1 MRNWLV
7 RLYGLLMVSSFI
19 GAIVP
24 ILFRGSDFQIGP
36 GKRVWRGSENMTY
49 RIAVLSG
56 DGVGP
61 EVVAQGVKV
70 LRVLETPFGIRC
82 DLQEGLVGGAA
93 IDATGDP
100 LPEATLQLC
109 RDSQAVL
116 FGSVGG
122 PKWDDLPPDKRP
134 ERGLLR
140 LRQALDLFA
149 NLRPAKLYNAL
160 IEASSLRPEVVR
172 DIDLLVVRELVGGIY
187 FGEPRGIEADASGE
201 RGVNTMAYSSAEIAR
216 ITHLAFE
223 LARKRRGKVTS
234 VDKANVLDVS
244 VLWRREVTE
253 LAGGYDD
260 VALEHQYVDNCAMQL
275 IRDPRQFDVIVTG
288 NLFGDILS
296 DVAAMLTGSIGML
309 PSASLGSTVGVFEP
323 VHGSAPDIA
332 GQDIANPIA
341 TINSVAMM
349 LQYALDEPH
358 AAQAVEAAVE
368 TVLNQGYRTADVM
381 RPGATR
387 VGTAE
392 MGDLICA
399 VLNNAAASA
408 G

>member
-1 MRNWLV
+1 
-7 RLYGLLMVSSFI
+7 
-19 GAIVP
+19 
-24 ILFRGSDFQIGP
+24 
-36 GKRVWRGSENMTY
+36 MTY
-49 RIAVLSG
+49 RIAVLPG

-70 LRVLETPFGIRC
+70 LRALEGPFNIRC
-82 DLQEGLVGGAA
+82 ELQEGLAGGAA
-93 IDATGDP
+93 LDATGDP

-122 PKWDDLPPDKRP
+122 PKWDDLPPEKRP

-149 NLRPAKLYNAL
+149 NLRPAKLYTAL
-160 IEASSLRPEVVR
+160 VDASTLRPDVVQG
-172 DIDLLVVRELVGGIY
+172 IDLLVVRELVGGIY
-187 FGEPRGIEADASGE
+187 FGHPRGIEAGKDGE
-201 RGVNTMAYSSAEIAR
+201 QGFNTMRYSTAEIDRIAR
-216 ITHLAFE
+216 LAFE

-244 VLWRREVTE
+244 VLWRRELTE
-253 LAGGYDD
+253 LAGEYDD
-260 VALEHQYVDNCAMQL
+260 VDFEHQYVDNCAMQL

-309 PSASLGSTVGVFEP
+309 PSASLGGTVGVFEP

-349 LQYALDEPH
+349 LHYALDEPRG
-358 AAQAVEAAVE
+358 AQAIEAAVE
-368 TVLNQGYRTADVM
+368 AVLNQGYRTADVM
-381 RPGATR
+381 APGATK
-387 VGTAE
+387 VGTAR
-392 MGDLICA
+392 MGDLICDA
-399 VLNNAAASA
+399 LREAAGSVA
-408 G
+408 

>member
-1 MRNWLV
+1 M
-7 RLYGLLMVSSFI
+7 
-19 GAIVP
+19 
-24 ILFRGSDFQIGP
+24 
-36 GKRVWRGSENMTY
+36 EY

-61 EVVAQGVKV
+61 EVVAEGIKV
-70 LRVLETPFGIRC
+70 LRTLEQLY
-82 DLQEGLVGGAA
+82 DLRFTLQTGLVGGAA

-109 RDSQAVL
+109 RDSDAVL

-122 PKWDDLPPDKRP
+122 PRWDDLPADTRP

-149 NLRPAKLYNAL
+149 NLRPAKLYTAL
-160 IEASSLRPEVVR
+160 IDASTLRPDVVQGI
-172 DIDLLVVRELVGGIY
+172 DILVIRELVSDIY
-187 FGEPRGIEADASGE
+187 YGQPRGIEPFQGEE
-201 RGVNTMAYSSAEIAR
+201 RGVNTMTYTTSEIRRVAR
-216 ITHLAFE
+216 LGFE

-234 VDKANVLDVS
+234 VDKANVLEVS

-253 LAGGYDD
+253 LAGAYSD
-260 VALEHQYVDNCAMQL
+260 VALDHMYVDNCAMQL
-275 IRDPRQFDVIVTG
+275 IRNPRQFDVIVTG

-296 DVAAMLTGSIGML
+296 DEAAMLTGSIGML
-309 PSASLGSTVGVFEP
+309 PSASLGGQVGLFEP

-332 GQDIANPIA
+332 GQGIANPIA

-349 LQYALDEPH
+349 LHYAFDQPA
-358 AAQAVEAAVE
+358 AAQAIEAAVE
-368 TVLNQGYRTADVM
+368 QVLNQGYRTADIM
-381 RPGATR
+381 REGCTR
-387 VGTAE
+387 VGTTQ

-399 VLNNAAASA
+399 ALRHTAS
-408 G
+408 GKVV

>member
-1 MRNWLV
+1 
-7 RLYGLLMVSSFI
+7 
-19 GAIVP
+19 
-24 ILFRGSDFQIGP
+24 
-36 GKRVWRGSENMTY
+36 MTY
-49 RIAVLSG
+49 RIAVLPG

-61 EVVAQGVKV
+61 EVVTQGVKV
-70 LRVLETPFGIRC
+70 LRALEAPFGVRC
-82 DLQEGLVGGAA
+82 ELQEGLVGGAA

-122 PKWDDLPPDKRP
+122 PRWDDLPPDKRP

-140 LRQALDLFA
+140 LRQSLDLFA
-149 NLRPAKLYNAL
+149 NLRPAKLYTAL
-160 IEASSLRPEVVR
+160 IEASSLRPEVVQG
-172 DIDLLVVRELVGGIY
+172 IDLLVVRELVGGIY
-187 FGEPRGIEADASGE
+187 FGQPRGIEPDASGE
-201 RGVNTMAYSSAEIAR
+201 RGVNTMSYSSADITRIAR
-216 ITHLAFE
+216 LAFD

-260 VALEHQYVDNCAMQL
+260 VELEHQYVDNCAMQL

-309 PSASLGSTVGVFEP
+309 PSASLGGTVGVFEP

-332 GQDIANPIA
+332 GQDVANPIA

-349 LQYALDEPH
+349 LHYALDEPH
-358 AAQAVEAAVE
+358 AAQAVEAAVAA
-368 TVLNQGYRTADVM
+368 VLERGYRTADVM
-381 RPGATR
+381 RPGAMR
-387 VGTAE
+387 VGTAQ

-399 VLNNAAASA
+399 ALNDAAGNAR
-408 G
+408 